1 MGAGN
6 GATVTSVARDIT
18 TVVASHGDTI
28 SGEEAD
34 GLITGLL
41 PATIDET
48 LDALFAA
55 DRAVAAAKETQRIL
69 RDHLASL
76 IGDGGAYRDHTD
88 MIYRSQPARP
98 RRMVTPGSERALLE
112 WLGADLVM
120 AVPASAVRVSSV
132 RGIAERRYR
141 QQAPM
146 SEAMGAGF
154 DDRIR
159 EHVEAVEG
167 TFYTWA
173 DDPADTGLS
182 LTILPVVKAPKYLQ
196 ALAAGASYVP
206 AGVKRETGETDE

>member
-34 GLITGLL
+34 GLIPGLL

-88 MIYRSQPARP
+88 MIYRSAQGKP
-98 RRMVTPGSERALLE
+98 RRIVTPGSERALFD
-112 WLGADLVM
+112 WLGDDLAR
-120 AVPASAVRVSSV
+120 AVPATAVRVTSV
-132 RGIAERRYR
+132 RGIAEQRVREHGETD
-141 QQAPM
+141 P
-146 SEAMGAGF
+146 G
-154 DDRIR
+154 RIR
-159 EHVEAVEG
+159 EHVETVES
-167 TFYTWA
+167 TFFTWQEDP
-173 DDPADTGLS
+173 DDLGLS
-182 LTILPVVKAPKYLQ
+182 LTILPVVKAPKFLQ

-206 AGVKRETGETDE
+206 AGVKRETGE